1 MRFPGGRKHGE
12 SFGPAIP
19 AWLRRAV
26 QGAAGLV
33 LPRRCLACGTPVVG
47 DGALC
52 AECWPAVRFLGPP
65 LCATCGYPF
74 EFDPGEGALCGSC
87 TAQQPVFDRAR
98 SVFVYDAAS
107 RGPLL
112 AFKHADRTDAAPT
125 FARLMS
131 RAAAAL
137 LPDADMIVPVPL
149 HRRRLLARR
158 FNQSALLAQALGRET
173 AITSIPDLLVRTRH
187 TPSQGGLSASARRR
201 NVTGAF
207 AVRNG
212 MTDNVRGARV
222 LMVDDV
228 FTTGATVGACATAL
242 LRAGAAA
249 VDVITLAR
257 VVRPTLL

>member
-1 MRFPGGRKHGE
+1 MALPGGQNHDEDSGKAL
-12 SFGPAIP
+12 PV
-19 AWLRRAV
+19 WLRRVV

-33 LPRRCLACGTPVVG
+33 LPRRCLACGTPVAG

-65 LCATCGYPF
+65 LCAVCGYPF
-74 EFDPGEGALCGSC
+74 EFDPGAGALCGSC
-87 TAQQPVFDRAR
+87 AAQLPVFDRAR
-98 SVFVYDAAS
+98 SVFVYDSAS

-125 FARLMS
+125 FARLLAV
-131 RAAAAL
+131 AAADL
-137 LPDADMIVPVPL
+137 LPDADVIVPVPL

-173 AITSIPDLLVRTRH
+173 KINAIPDLLVRKWH

-201 NVTGAF
+201 NVAGAF
-207 AVRNG
+207 AVRKG
-212 MTDNVRGARV
+212 MADAAGGATV
-222 LMVDDV
+222 LLVDDV

-242 LRAGAAA
+242 RRAGAAA

>member
-1 MRFPGGRKHGE
+1 MQDHGE
-12 SFGPAIP
+12 VS
-19 AWLRRAV
+19 WLRRAV
-26 QGAAGLV
+26 RGVTGLI
-33 LPRRCLACGTPVVG
+33 LPRRCLACGTPVAG
-47 DGALC
+47 EGALC

-65 LCATCGYPF
+65 FCTACGYPF
-74 EFDPGEGALCGSC
+74 EFDPGAGALCGAC
-87 TAQQPVFDRAR
+87 AAELPAFERAR

-125 FARLMS
+125 FARLMVS
-131 RAAAAL
+131 AASDL

-173 AITSIPDLLVRTRH
+173 AIEAVPDLLVRTRH
-187 TPSQGGLSASARRR
+187 TPSQAGLSASARRR

-207 AVRNG
+207 AVRKG
-212 MTDNVRGARV
+212 MADSMRGARV

-228 FTTGATVGACATAL
+228 YTTGATVGACTAVL
-242 LRAGAAA
+242 LRAGAQA

-257 VVRPTLL
+257 VVRPSLL

>member
-1 MRFPGGRKHGE
+1 MARSGE
-12 SFGPAIP
+12 QDRGEGSGQALSV
-19 AWLRRAV
+19 WLRRAV
-26 QGAAGLV
+26 RGATGMV
-33 LPRRCLACGTPVVG
+33 LPRRCLACGTPVAG

-65 LCATCGYPF
+65 LCAACGYPF
-74 EFDPGEGALCGSC
+74 EFDPGAGTVCGACAAL
-87 TAQQPVFDRAR
+87 QPAFDRAR
-98 SVFVYDAAS
+98 SVFVYDSAS

-125 FARLMS
+125 FARLMAH
-131 RAAAAL
+131 AAADL

-173 AITSIPDLLVRTRH
+173 AIEAIPDLLVRTRH

-201 NVTGAF
+201 NVTGAV
-207 AVRNG
+207 AVRERRA
-212 MTDNVRGARV
+212 DSVRGARV

-228 FTTGATVGACATAL
+228 YTTGATVGSCAAAL
-242 LRAGAAA
+242 RRAGAAA

>member
-1 MRFPGGRKHGE
+1 MVSPGAQDHGE
-12 SFGPAIP
+12 VS
-19 AWLRRAV
+19 WLRRAV
-26 QGAAGLV
+26 RGATGLI

-47 DGALC
+47 EGALC

-65 LCATCGYPF
+65 LCAACGFPF
-74 EFDPGEGALCGSC
+74 EFDPGAGALCGSC
-87 TAQQPVFDRAR
+87 AAELPPFERAR

-125 FARLMS
+125 FARLMAS
-131 RAAAAL
+131 AAADL

-158 FNQSALLAQALGRET
+158 FNQSALLAQALGREA
-173 AITSIPDLLVRTRH
+173 AIEAVPDLLVRTRH
-187 TPSQGGLSASARRR
+187 TPSQGGLSGSARRR

-207 AVRNG
+207 AVRKG
-212 MTDNVRGARV
+212 MADRIRGARV

-228 FTTGATVGACATAL
+228 YTTGATVGACTAVL
-242 LRAGAAA
+242 LRAGALA

-257 VVRPTLL
+257 VVRPSLL

>member
-1 MRFPGGRKHGE
+1 MVRPGGQSKGAG
-12 SFGPAIP
+12 SGQVLPV
-19 AWLRRAV
+19 WLRRVAH
-26 QGAAGLV
+26 GAAGLV
-33 LPRRCLACGTPVVG
+33 LPRRCLACGTPVAG

-65 LCATCGYPF
+65 LCAVCGYPF
-74 EFDPGEGALCGSC
+74 EFDPGAGALCGAC
-87 TAQQPVFDRAR
+87 AAQQPAFDRAR
-98 SVFVYDAAS
+98 SVFVYDSAS

-125 FARLMS
+125 FARLMAV
-131 RAAAAL
+131 AAADL

-173 AITSIPDLLVRTRH
+173 AVAAIPDLMVRTRH
-187 TPSQGGLSASARRR
+187 TPSQGGLSATARRR

-207 AVRNG
+207 AVRDG
-212 MTDNVRGARV
+212 MADNVRGARV

-228 FTTGATVGACATAL
+228 YTTGATVGACATAL
-242 LRAGAAA
+242 RRCGAAA